1 MNIFDCTTFYN
12 EKLMMDIRFNI
23 LNEYVK
29 KFVVI
34 ESEFSHSGKRK
45 KLNFDINDY
54 PKFKDKIE
62 YIVIDKEPEDLIQ
75 KEDSSNIPNYKRL
88 NSIKRIEQSYRFMSQ
103 GLSDVSEED
112 LIMISD
118 NDEIPD
124 LSSNDFKN
132 TNNNYIIFE
141 QLFFYYKFDLL
152 YDRMKWHGT
161 KACRKK
167 RFKSFTSLRN
177 MKNKEYPFWRLD
189 TFFSDIK
196 HIDVK
201 IIKNGGW
208 HFTNLKTPEE
218 LFEKLSNFGH
228 HDEFEL
234 SKITVEKLKEKIN
247 KKEVFYNH
255 MLDKSNKSK
264 WDDDYKLKKIDHKL
278 LPEFLIL
285 NYQKYKDWFDHS

>member
-23 LNEYVK
+23 LNKYVK
-29 KFVVI
+29 KFVVV

-124 LSSNDFKN
+124 LTSDDFKN
-132 TNNNYIIFE
+132 TKNNYIIFE
-141 QLFFYYKFDLL
+141 QIG
-152 YDRMKWHGT
+152 RAH
-161 KACRKK
+161 
-167 RFKSFTSLRN
+167 
-177 MKNKEYPFWRLD
+177 
-189 TFFSDIK
+189 
-196 HIDVK
+196 V
-201 IIKNGGW
+201 
-208 HFTNLKTPEE
+208 
-218 LFEKLSNFGH
+218 
-228 HDEFEL
+228 
-234 SKITVEKLKEKIN
+234 
-247 KKEVFYNH
+247 
-255 MLDKSNKSK
+255 
-264 WDDDYKLKKIDHKL
+264 
-278 LPEFLIL
+278 
-285 NYQKYKDWFDHS
+285 